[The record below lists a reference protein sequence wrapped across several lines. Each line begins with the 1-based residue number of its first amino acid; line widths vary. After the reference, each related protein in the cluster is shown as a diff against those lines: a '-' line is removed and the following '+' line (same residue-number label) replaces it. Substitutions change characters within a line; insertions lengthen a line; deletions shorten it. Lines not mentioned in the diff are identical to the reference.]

1 MQNFASC
8 FFELINE
15 MVCKFNNSKESSKF
29 NPVHM
34 KHDEHPGSQIATKKS
49 WEEIFTKNIPHLVN
63 TTLTKV

>member
-15 MVCKFNNSKESSKF
+15 MICKFNNSKESSKF

-34 KHDEHPGSQIATKKS
+34 KHDEHPGSQIAIKKS
-49 WEEIFTKNIPHLVN
+49 LE
-63 TTLTKV
+63 